1 MEGRRFSYVKDQQCG
16 SCWAFSAVATMEG
29 AHARETGNLTSLS
42 EQDLV
47 DCVPD
52 CDGCNGGYH
61 ISLLTM
67 LLMVVLLV
75 IGYIRKCKWD

>member
-1 MEGRRFSYVKDQQCG
+1 MNILIGEQRICYTIKDQGQCG

-29 AHARETGNLTSLS
+29 AHAKSTNKSSLS

-52 CDGCNGGYH
+52 CYGCGGGWPYLPLIMNNGSVNNNQYN
-61 ISLLTM
+61 S
-67 LLMVVLLV
+67 
-75 IGYIRKCKWD
+75 